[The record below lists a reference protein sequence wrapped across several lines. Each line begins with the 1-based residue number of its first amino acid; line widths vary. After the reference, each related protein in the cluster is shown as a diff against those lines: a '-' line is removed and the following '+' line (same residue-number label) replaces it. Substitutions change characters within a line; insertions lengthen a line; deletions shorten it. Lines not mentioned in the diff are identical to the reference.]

1 MNYSGIIKDDIAN
14 GSGIRTSLFVSGC
27 RNNCPGCFNKEAQDF
42 NHGEEFT
49 EETINKIVSF
59 IKDHDYV
66 AGLTFLGGEPME
78 EENQVGILPL
88 ILKLKKECPTKT
100 IWLYTGYY
108 LEQFQESGKKFVKD
122 ITKQILDNVDV
133 IVDGPFIEKLKNISL
148 QFRGSENQHILYKGK
163 DF

>member
-1 MNYSGIIKDDIAN
+1 MKYSNIKWLSIEN
-14 GSGIRTSLFVSGC
+14 GTGIRVSLFVSGC